1 MMLHTL
7 GRCLRRLAE
16 HPTLG
21 LLLTL
26 SLTACAMLPTLI
38 PPALE
43 FAQSLLKT
51 SNDNYSPGYNE
62 DLKALL
68 LAMARPSLPAASSS
82 PTVAIAAPAAVPAP
96 APITMAPPP
105 QRTQVQGMGSSQAQS
120 TAPFA
125 LDLALLRKDMVNG
138 RPMPVA
144 IQDGDILRDGR
155 GDPQAGDKFKIV
167 FRPASDGYVYVIAID
182 GSGWAQGLFPSKHS
196 TFSNPVSRG
205 REYVLPEGPF
215 WYSLDQFRGVE
226 TIYLVA
232 SYRPRPDI
240 EEVLS
245 KIAGRERSPL
255 ATPQQVQQAPVVPNG
270 FAGSSPGQ
278 SAAIQSESGETRPVN
293 LTTFFSGQAGD
304 DLRIT
309 RWFRHE

>member
-1 MMLHTL
+1 MPSLSPL
-7 GRCLRRLAE
+7 SRGRVI
-16 HPTLG
+16 G

-26 SLTACAMLPTLI
+26 SLAGCAMLPVLI

-43 FAQSLLKT
+43 FAQSLLKA

-62 DLKALL
+62 DLKVLL
-68 LAMARPSLPAASSS
+68 LAMARPSLPAS
-82 PTVAIAAPAAVPAP
+82 TAPAAAMAPPAAAPTPAP
-96 APITMAPPP
+96 VAAAPPP
-105 QRTQVQGMGSSQAQS
+105 QRPQGQGQG
-120 TAPFA
+120 FA
-125 LDLALLRKDMVNG
+125 LDLALLRKDIVNG
-138 RPMPVA
+138 RPTPVA
-144 IQDGDILRDGR
+144 VQDGEVLRDGR
-155 GDPQAGDKFKIV
+155 GNAQAGDKFKIV

-196 TFSNPVSRG
+196 VFSNPVVKG
-205 REYVLPEGPF
+205 REYVLPAGPF

-232 SYRPRPDI
+232 SYRSRPDI
-240 EEVLS
+240 EAALS

-255 ATPQQVQQAPVVPNG
+255 ATPQPVTQAPVVPNG

-293 LTTFFSGQAGD
+293 LTTFFAAQASD